1 MNCVTMGCSD
11 GKSSI
16 TTRISSLS
24 STFLIYGGANHDAH
38 LTILEWTPLKIS
50 IGKHKIQ
57 HNHMSHKFQLNND
70 LEELFVLIT
79 QAFVPPPFFSAQIIC
94 PL

>member
-38 LTILEWTPLKIS
+38 LTIIPS
-50 IGKHKIQ
+50 
-57 HNHMSHKFQLNND
+57 N
-70 LEELFVLIT
+70 ELTHEILHSR
-79 QAFVPPPFFSAQIIC
+79 FFYHQGSKVDGT
-94 PL
+94 